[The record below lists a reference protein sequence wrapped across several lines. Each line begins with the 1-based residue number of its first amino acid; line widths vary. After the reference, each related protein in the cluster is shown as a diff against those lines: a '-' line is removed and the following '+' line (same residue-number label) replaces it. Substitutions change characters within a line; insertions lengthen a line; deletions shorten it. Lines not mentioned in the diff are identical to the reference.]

1 MKKLGKGTVM
11 FGCENTPF
19 RLYLIVFFVLY
30 YFSKHLEENLSERAC
45 FI

>member
-30 YFSKHLEENLSERAC
+30 SFPRA
-45 FI
+45 FRRKPIGESVFF